1 MHTAHRGFTLLELA
15 IAVAIFILAICGII
29 SLFVSLSGFTESA
42 GNITRMINVA
52 RGEFETNIRNANFDS
67 LANYS
72 LLPPAIPNNMSLI
85 CYVQNYPTNPPI
97 INDVKQ
103 VLLVVNYRQRGNYV
117 FGEDKN
123 VNGILDDGEDTDGN
137 GRLSSICEI
146 ATFVKREA

>member
-29 SLFVSLSGFTESA
+29 SLFVSLSGLADSA
-42 GNITRMINVA
+42 GNITRMVNVA

-67 LANYS
+67 LATYS

-85 CYVQNYPTNPPI
+85 CYIQNHPTI
-97 INDVKQ
+97 KDVKQ
-103 VLLVVNYRQRGNYV
+103 VLLVVSYRQRGNYV

-123 VNGILDDGEDTDGN
+123 INGILDGGEDTDGN

-146 ATFVKREA
+146 ATFIKREE

>member
-29 SLFVSLSGFTESA
+29 SLFVSLSGLADSA
-42 GNITRMINVA
+42 GNITRMVNVA

-85 CYVQNYPTNPPI
+85 CYIQNHPI
-97 INDVKQ
+97 VNDVKQ
-103 VLLVVNYRQRGNYV
+103 VLLVVSYRQRGNYV

-123 VNGILDDGEDTDGN
+123 INGVLDGGEDTDGN

-146 ATFVKREA
+146 ATFVKREE

>member
-1 MHTAHRGFTLLELA
+1 MHTVHRGFTLLELA

-29 SLFVSLSGFTESA
+29 SLFVSLSGLTESA
-42 GNITRMINVA
+42 GNITRMVNVA

-67 LANYS
+67 LATYS
-72 LLPPAIPNNMSLI
+72 LLSPAVPNNMSLI
-85 CYVQNYPTNPPI
+85 CYIQNHPT

-103 VLLVVNYRQRGNYV
+103 VLLVVSYRQRGNYV

-123 VNGILDDGEDTDGN
+123 INGILDGGEDTDGN

-146 ATFVKREA
+146 ATFIKREE